1 MKMIVDYGGK
11 CDNCGK
17 NNSEIHVEIKKNNDN
32 DSLQENWCLEC
43 T

>member
-1 MKMIVDYGGK
+1 MEIGYGGK

-17 NNSEIHVEIKKNNDN
+17 NNSEIHVEIKRDNDN